1 MWNLF
6 LGVVTLFI
14 FSHNPVRSRDA
25 VLTKRKPLCQGFSS
39 LVTGD
44 GGAGRTLACFL
55 PYGFHAEYE
64 YVLVPHN
71 GQWRVR
77 KSSYRSKTGQ
87 LLVIMFYFFLGEMF

>member
-6 LGVVTLFI
+6 LGVVTLFT
-14 FSHNPVRSRDA
+14 FSHNPVRSRGA
-25 VLTKRKPLCQGFSS
+25 VLTKPEPLGQGFSS

-55 PYGFHAEYE
+55 PYGFHAESE

-71 GQWRVR
+71 DQGA
-77 KSSYRSKTGQ
+77 SAEEQ
-87 LLVIMFYFFLGEMF
+87 LSQ